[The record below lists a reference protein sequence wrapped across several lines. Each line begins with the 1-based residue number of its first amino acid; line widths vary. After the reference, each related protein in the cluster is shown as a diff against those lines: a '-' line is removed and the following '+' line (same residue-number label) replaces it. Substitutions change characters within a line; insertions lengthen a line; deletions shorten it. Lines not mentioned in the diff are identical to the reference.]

1 MGGRTAAAAAG
12 AGPDGGAARFG
23 SILGARVLAPPGP
36 LNATSRGVILSMR
49 QPLTASPSVNFN
61 GLAPFTA
68 KIAIL
73 RPGSVT
79 IPVRRVSARSEVPPP
94 SLAAVCGGRRELLN
108 SGRPEPSQG
117 APLGARSVG
126 GGSAGAY
133 WAALEARS
141 APARQWRRVEAR

>member
-1 MGGRTAAAAAG
+1 MGGRAAAAAAG
-12 AGPDGGAARFG
+12 AGTGPGDGPARLG

-79 IPVRRVSARSEVPPP
+79 IPVKRVSARSEVPPLL
-94 SLAAVCGGRRELLN
+94 SAAVCGG
-108 SGRPEPSQG
+108 GGG
-117 APLGARSVG
+117 AANRGGARTI
-126 GGSAGAY
+126 AT
-133 WAALEARS
+133 
-141 APARQWRRVEAR
+141 

>member
-1 MGGRTAAAAAG
+1 EGGVGGRTAAAAPP
-12 AGPDGGAARFG
+12 GPDGGAPRLG

-49 QPLTASPSVNFN
+49 QPLTASPSVNLN
-61 GLAPFTA
+61 GLAPLTA

-79 IPVRRVSARSEVPPP
+79 IPVRRVSARSEVFPL

-108 SGRPEPSQG
+108 SGRPRTV
-117 APLGARSVG
+117 ARS
-126 GGSAGAY
+126 SSCC
-133 WAALEARS
+133 ALC
-141 APARQWRRVEAR
+141 WRRTAGGILDRRES